1 MEQSRWVALNFAQ
14 CEQVAAVLQTMK
26 LNPGF
31 YARDYLT
38 VDAGRETLLSMHF
51 QAVAICHQTHSLH
64 HPGRDL
70 WGWDY
75 IEYVFTGLAKQQ
87 SRLLDPAFL
96 ATQEITEITHL
107 LAEAF
112 SHTGNA
118 ADTTLDRLE
127 ERAHLMK
134 EAAEYLVKNYNGKM
148 VDFFAGY
155 HQQLENGN
163 NGLYRRLS
171 NMEAFSDKWHKKST
185 FLIKL
190 LTESGLIAITDPE
203 NLIPIMDYHMQRV
216 LLRLGCVEI
225 TDDTLRQK
233 IMARQTLTTDE
244 PVRSF
249 CVEAFRLIAE
259 MSGYEV
265 TKMNDFFWSLGRSCC
280 HQTTLCKD
288 HFCEKT
294 PCTFAQIVHLGDHSS
309 CAFQNV
315 CKGAEDES
323 YRRLWQPVVETHY
336 Y

>member
-1 MEQSRWVALNFAQ
+1 MVALNFEQ
-14 CEQVAAVLQTMK
+14 CERVAAVLKTLE

-31 YARDYLT
+31 YGREYLT
-38 VDAGRETLLSMHF
+38 LDAGRETLLSMHF
-51 QAVAICHQTHSLH
+51 QAVAICHQTHNLH
-64 HPGRDL
+64 HPRLDL

-75 IEYVFTGLAKQQ
+75 IEYAFTGLAK
-87 SRLLDPAFL
+87 SRSALLDPAFL
-96 ATQEITEITHL
+96 AAMELPDIAHL

-134 EAAEYLVKNYNGKM
+134 EAAGHLIKNYHGKLS
-148 VDFFAGY
+148 VFFAGY
-155 HQQLENGN
+155 HQQLENGE
-163 NGLYRRLS
+163 NGLYHRLEKV
-171 NMEAFSDKWHKKST
+171 EAFSDRLRKKST

-225 TDDTLRQK
+225 TDEDLRQK
-233 IMARQTLTTDE
+233 IFTRETLPTDE

-249 CVEAFRLIAE
+249 CVEAFRLMAE
-259 MSGYEV
+259 MSGHEV

-280 HQTTLCKD
+280 HESTLCKD
-288 HFCEKT
+288 HFCEKK
-294 PCTFAQIVHLGDHSS
+294 PCTFAQIVQTGDHSV
-309 CAFQNV
+309 CAFQDV
-315 CKGAEDES
+315 CKGAADER
-323 YRRLWQPVVETHY
+323 YRRLWQPVAETHFY
-336 Y
+336 